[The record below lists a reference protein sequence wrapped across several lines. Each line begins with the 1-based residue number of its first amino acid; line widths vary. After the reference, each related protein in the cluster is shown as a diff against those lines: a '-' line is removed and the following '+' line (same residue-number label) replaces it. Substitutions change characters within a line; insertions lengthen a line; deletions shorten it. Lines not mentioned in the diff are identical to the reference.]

1 MELEPGTV
9 VVVSVVVVS
18 VVGRTGGSAEPV
30 VVVAGQLAEPHARSV
45 GQHPPPWEAGQE
57 RYPAEQVRVLVVVAE
72 LVTVTVRVTVTI
84 SGGSVEVDVGEELLL
99 EVVLVV
105 EDVGADGV
113 MVV

>member
-57 RYPAEQVRVLVVVAE
+57 RYPAEQVRVLVAE